1 MSIKSAK
8 AFYSRLTTDE
18 TFRTQLEQTVRDEE
32 RRQILQAAGYE
43 FTREEWETTMAQ
55 LQASNSADGELN
67 NAELQAVSGGIG
79 IGGSCL
85 PIPFPLDPVKP
96 LPIASP
102 RPFPPC

>member
-8 AFYSRLTTDE
+8 ACYLRLTTDE
-18 TFRTQLEQTVRDEE
+18 TFRAQLEQTVRDEE

-55 LQASNSADGELN
+55 LQASDSADGELS

-79 IGGSCL
+79 IGGGYPPL
-85 PIPFPLDPVKP
+85 PFPLDPVKP
-96 LPIASP
+96 LPFAP